1 MGKTCKLWEARAL
14 AVVWKWD
21 SWAELW
27 CFQQH
32 CCWVW
37 GLLSPVEGTT
47 KEASVTLP
55 NERIGALFL
64 QWPLQ
69 FSCDFYKWNTE
80 PFSSNTVT
88 FLKRNPLWEESLGHL
103 FSQSC
108 HYKQWASTWFSISE
122 DTFKRQK
129 SVCLTSPPIFASFP
143 TNPVTVYHCS

>member
-1 MGKTCKLWEARAL
+1 MGKTCKLREARAL

-32 CCWVW
+32 CCWVG

-55 NERIGALFL
+55 NERTGALFL

-69 FSCDFYKWNTE
+69 FSCEFYK
-80 PFSSNTVT
+80 
-88 FLKRNPLWEESLGHL
+88 
-103 FSQSC
+103 
-108 HYKQWASTWFSISE
+108 
-122 DTFKRQK
+122 
-129 SVCLTSPPIFASFP
+129 
-143 TNPVTVYHCS
+143 